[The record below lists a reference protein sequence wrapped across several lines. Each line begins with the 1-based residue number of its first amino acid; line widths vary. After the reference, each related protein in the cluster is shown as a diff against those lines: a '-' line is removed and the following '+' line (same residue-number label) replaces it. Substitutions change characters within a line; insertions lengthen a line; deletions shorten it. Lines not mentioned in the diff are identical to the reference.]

1 MNHIRGMGVMARE
14 YNKGSS
20 LSLYFLLSRTTIS
33 SSPFPEIE
41 GEKKPARSFAFLAMS
56 TLCSLRRS
64 ERQERKRRE
73 RERERRKR
81 NKNKRERRGKVER
94 ESRERETR
102 EREKVNTKA

>member
-14 YNKGSS
+14 YNEGSS

-73 RERERRKR
+73 REREE
-81 NKNKRERRGKVER
+81 RETKTKEREEGKSREKVER
-94 ESRERETR
+94 EKQERER
-102 EREKVNTKA
+102 K

>member
-73 RERERRKR
+73 REREE
-81 NKNKRERRGKVER
+81 RETKTKEREEGKSREKVER
-94 ESRERETR
+94 EKQERER
-102 EREKVNTKA
+102 K